1 MKIFVINLDRST
13 ERRDAVF
20 ARLAELGLEA
30 TRFSAFDGT
39 ALSEAEKGY
48 NGRKRRLIYGKDL
61 TIGEIGCARSHL
73 GVYAE
78 MERLGISHALV
89 LEDDA
94 LIDDNLPAALA
105 ALEACRQE
113 WDLVRFLAKDKD
125 LKRARP
131 THNLANGFKLCRVY
145 GTPGGA
151 YAYVLTRQAAA
162 KLAEAGRVLW
172 RPIDTLHG
180 QTWAHGLTVRCL
192 TPSPVA
198 PDMENDSTI
207 GDGRFDRKLGL
218 IGWEYLA
225 FPLTRFGF
233 KCFDAVTK
241 HGTRWL
247 GIAADTFAGRPSP

>member
-1 MKIFVINLDRST
+1 MKIFVINLDRSPG
-13 ERRDAVF
+13 RRAAVF
-20 ARLAELGLEA
+20 ARLGELGLHA
-30 TRFSAFDGT
+30 TRFPAFDGAT
-39 ALSEAEKGY
+39 LSAAEQGY

-78 MERLGISHALV
+78 MERQGVECALV

-94 LIDDNLPAALA
+94 LIDDSLPDAIA
-105 ALEACRQE
+105 ALEQCRSE
-113 WDLVRFLAKDKD
+113 WDLVRFLAKPKD

-131 THNLANGFKLCRVY
+131 VRNVANGFTLCRVY

-151 YAYVLTRQAAA
+151 YAYVLTRNAAA
-162 KLAEAGRVLW
+162 RLAEAGKVLW

-180 QTWAHGLTVRCL
+180 QVWAHGLKVRCI
-192 TPSPVA
+192 TPCPVA

-207 GDGRFDRKLGL
+207 GDGRFERKLAL
-218 IGWEYLA
+218 RGWEYLA

-233 KCFDAVTK
+233 KCFDAITK
-241 HGTRWL
+241 HGTRWI
-247 GIAADTFAGRPSP
+247 GITADTIAGHKAP